1 MSEYGKTLT
10 WWLYVYFQTVRIGAD
25 EEVDDFKGMTEEEV
39 REILEEKEAKANAQ
53 ILEMVRTFEEILFPD
68 HICNC
73 IWFWR
78 NLNSKTV
85 T

>member
-1 MSEYGKTLT
+1 MMSEYGTTLT

-68 HICNC
+68 YMYICKLHMVLERPK
-73 IWFWR
+73 F
-78 NLNSKTV
+78 
-85 T
+85 

>member
-1 MSEYGKTLT
+1 MMSEYGKTLT

-53 ILEMVRTFEEILFPD
+53 ILEMVRTFEEIF
-68 HICNC
+68 IS
-73 IWFWR
+73 
-78 NLNSKTV
+78 NLIYL
-85 T
+85 